1 MESEEERIRYATERM
16 KVVDFRSQEYF
27 DSMYPSIRKHLHKN
41 FGIFSMARRR
51 DNLLMWAHYA
61 KSHTGFCVGIKK
73 SSLNAIAFVQLFAV
87 DYSNKF
93 PSRPMFL
100 KEKEQTKYLL
110 KIVTTKS
117 KHWKYEREYRLVN
130 MINPNTAFK
139 LPDDFISEITLGLS
153 MTDQAKEEIKT
164 IRNAKFPKAKLYET
178 LIDTRQFVLKFKE
191 IK

>member
-1 MESEEERIRYATERM
+1 
-16 KVVDFRSQEYF
+16 
-27 DSMYPSIRKHLHKN
+27 
-41 FGIFSMARRR
+41 
-51 DNLLMWAHYA
+51 
-61 KSHTGFCVGIKK
+61 
-73 SSLNAIAFVQLFAV
+73 
-87 DYSNKF
+87 
-93 PSRPMFL
+93 
-100 KEKEQTKYLL
+100 
-110 KIVTTKS
+110 
-117 KHWKYEREYRLVN
+117 